1 MLIWN
6 EILLTKIKNLFCDT
20 VLKLISRLILYSNEE
35 ENEKQTT
42 GNVDMWEL
50 QSMKSSSLSKA
61 TGHGVINPMFVK
73 QEEDQTPQ

>member
-1 MLIWN
+1 MY
-6 EILLTKIKNLFCDT
+6 CDT
-20 VLKLISRLILYSNEE
+20 VLKLNWRLILYSNEE

-42 GNVDMWEL
+42 GNVDMWKL

-73 QEEDQTPQ
+73 HEEDQTAQ